1 MKRNKYSKIW
11 GMMLSAALIVGGTA
25 ACSDDHFDV
34 VVTESASAS
43 LWENMVAQS
52 DLSNFVEILENTQV
66 MRTDNDQNATIS
78 YAELLSSSQNF
89 SVWAPVNDSYDAKR
103 YLDILKEAKS
113 VKDTDPVRFR
123 ELNRDVEVQFVRNH
137 ISRTNYE
144 ATAAPQTVRLMN
156 DKRCEYTVGD
166 SFNGVKVQGSTI
178 PASNGVLH
186 KLSGLSP
193 FSFNIFDYLAEN
205 PEWSAVN
212 EYVHSQDTLL
222 FDESSSIEG
231 TIIDGEMVYVDSVF
245 YTRSP
250 LSSYLGSVS
259 SEDSMYVGVMPTND
273 AWNKAYEKY
282 KTYYQYG
289 ESYDNEFNSETG
301 RFINTGSAAYK
312 VNADSLQEVMTKNS
326 MLSDLFFTATQFS
339 SIDLSDSASIVST
352 ILSADSLQSTGWDYI
367 YNPNAPG
374 RNPYFGAAGNMP
386 TKASNG
392 YVFTVDDL
400 AIDASKSWQ
409 NDYNQE
415 GENLGYIYISGGMG
429 LSLSLTEATRNDTIT
444 GVVHE
449 ESYGRYERRGVGQMY
464 VEFSLPN
471 VLSAKYDIYVVLL
484 PSEINRDYIGA
495 LGEGVKENIVLNAE
509 IYMDDDSRTSPTAE
523 VEGLQASSDSVT
535 HLLLFKDFKFEKCY
549 SGLEVSSFPRLR
561 LILPRGTYDTCRAL
575 NIDRIYMVP
584 KGND

>member
-1 MKRNKYSKIW
+1 MNRNKSSKIW
-11 GMMLSAALIVGGTA
+11 GMMLSAALVLSGTV

-43 LWENMVAQS
+43 IWENMEAQT

-78 YAELLSSSQNF
+78 YAQLLSSSQNF
-89 SVWAPVNDSYDAKR
+89 TVWAPVDGSYDAQR
-103 YLDILKEAKS
+103 YLDILKEAKD
-113 VKDTDPVRFR
+113 VKNTDPARFR
-123 ELNRDVEVQFVRNH
+123 ELNREVEVQFVRNH
-137 ISRTNYE
+137 IARSNYE

-166 SFNGVKVQGSTI
+166 SFNGVKLSGNVI
-178 PASNGVLH
+178 PASNGMLH
-186 KLSGLSP
+186 KLSAVSP
-193 FSFNIFDYLAEN
+193 FAFNIFDYLAEN
-205 PEWSAVN
+205 PDWSAIN
-212 EYVHSQDTLL
+212 EYIHSQDTLI
-222 FDESSSIEG
+222 FDETSSIEG

-245 YTRSP
+245 NEQTP
-250 LSSYLGSVS
+250 LMSYLGSVS
-259 SEDSMYVGVMPTND
+259 SEDSMYVGVLPTNE

-289 ESYDNEFNSETG
+289 ESYDHEFNSETG

-312 VNADSLQEVMTKNS
+312 VNADSLQEVRTKNA

-339 SIDLSDSASIVST
+339 TIDLADSASIVST
-352 ILSADSLQSTGWDYI
+352 ILNADSLQSTGWDYI

-374 RNPYFGAAGNMP
+374 RNPYFGAADNKP
-386 TKASNG
+386 LKASNG
-392 YVFTVDDL
+392 YIFTVDDL
-400 AIDASKSWQ
+400 AIEASKSWQ
-409 NDYNQE
+409 NEINEE
-415 GENLGYIYISGGMG
+415 GESLSYIYISGGMG
-429 LSLSLTEATRNDTIT
+429 LSMSLTEATRNDSIT

-449 ESYGRYERRGVGQMY
+449 ESYGRYERSGVGQMY
-464 VEFSLPN
+464 VEFSLSG
-471 VLSAKYDIYVVLL
+471 VMSAKYDIYAVML

-495 LGEGVKENIVLNAE
+495 LGEGVEEQIVFDAE
-509 IYMDDDSRTSPTAE
+509 LYMDDDSRTSPTAE

-535 HLLLFKDFKFEKCY
+535 HVLLFKDFKFEKCY
-549 SGLEVSSFPRLR
+549 NGLEVSSFPRLR

-575 NIDRIYMVP
+575 NIDRIYLVP

>member
-113 VKDTDPVRFR
+113 VKDTDPERFR

-339 SIDLSDSASIVST
+339 TPCSRRDGTTFTIPTHQVAIRISA
-352 ILSADSLQSTGWDYI
+352 
-367 YNPNAPG
+367 
-374 RNPYFGAAGNMP
+374 RR
-386 TKASNG
+386 
-392 YVFTVDDL
+392 
-400 AIDASKSWQ
+400 AICLRK
-409 NDYNQE
+409 
-415 GENLGYIYISGGMG
+415 L
-429 LSLSLTEATRNDTIT
+429 
-444 GVVHE
+444 
-449 ESYGRYERRGVGQMY
+449 
-464 VEFSLPN
+464 
-471 VLSAKYDIYVVLL
+471 
-484 PSEINRDYIGA
+484 
-495 LGEGVKENIVLNAE
+495 
-509 IYMDDDSRTSPTAE
+509 PTAT
-523 VEGLQASSDSVT
+523 S
-535 HLLLFKDFKFEKCY
+535 LLWTTWQ
-549 SGLEVSSFPRLR
+549 SMPRSLGR
-561 LILPRGTYDTCRAL
+561 TIITRKA
-575 NIDRIYMVP
+575 RISAISISPVVW
-584 KGND
+584 GFH